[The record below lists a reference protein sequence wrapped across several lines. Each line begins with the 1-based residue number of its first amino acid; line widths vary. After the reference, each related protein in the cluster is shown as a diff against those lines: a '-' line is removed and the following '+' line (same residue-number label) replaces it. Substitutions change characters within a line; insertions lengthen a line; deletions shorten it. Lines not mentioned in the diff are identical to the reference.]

1 MEAPEKILVVE
12 FGSQYSHLIVKRIR
26 QMGVYAELIY
36 PEEIG
41 ERLGP
46 EVRGVVLSGGPMSVY
61 DPGSPRISR
70 DDLLSLGV
78 PVLGICYGHQLVAH
92 LMGGTVERSD
102 AGEYGGVELT
112 LVGRHRLVE
121 GVPDKSV
128 VWMSHRD
135 VVVEP
140 PPGFRNLGS
149 TRYDKYSILVSDEY
163 RIYTTQFH
171 PEVVHTEY
179 GERILR
185 NFVYGICGCRG
196 GYDPFDIVTKYIEE
210 NRWRSGEKTLVAVS
224 GGVDSTVTAFILRE
238 IFGDNLHLVF
248 LETGFN
254 RVGESEF
261 VSRFFPE
268 RGFRYVH
275 IVDVRRR
282 FLDALRGVADPREKR
297 SVFSRLYFEVLNEVV
312 SRLEDRY
319 GSFRYLGQ
327 GTLYPDVVETGRTSR
342 YTDMIKGHHN
352 VLHSELSRLEPLE
365 PLRYLYKD
373 EVRAVARRLGIP
385 REVYMKHPFPG
396 PGYLV
401 RIIGPVDE
409 ERLEIVKKADAIVVE
424 ELRRSGLY
432 EEVWQGF
439 AALLG
444 VKTVGVKG
452 DTRSYEY
459 AVAIRIVQSEDGMT
473 ARHYEAPHSLLDRI
487 ARRIL
492 DEVDGVNRVFYD
504 LSDKPPATIEY
515 E

>member
-1 MEAPEKILVVE
+1 MEASEKILVVE

-26 QMGVYAELIY
+26 LMGVYAELIY
-36 PEEIG
+36 PEELAS
-41 ERLGP
+41 RLGP
-46 EVRGVVLSGGPMSVY
+46 GVRGVILSGGPMSVY
-61 DPGSPRISR
+61 DEGSPKISR
-70 DDLLSLGV
+70 KLLLSIGV
-78 PVLGICYGHQLVAH
+78 PILGICYGHQLIAH
-92 LMGGTVERSD
+92 LMGGRVERSE
-102 AGEYGGVELT
+102 AGEYGGVELRLT
-112 LVGRHRLVE
+112 GRHRLVE
-121 GVPDKSV
+121 GVPERSM

-140 PPGFRNLGS
+140 PPGFENLGS

-163 RIYTTQFH
+163 RIYSTQFH

-179 GERILR
+179 GEVMLR

-196 GYDPFDIVTKYIEE
+196 GYDPFDVVTKYVEE
-210 NRWRSGEKTLVAVS
+210 NRWRGGERAVVAVS
-224 GGVDSTVTAFILRE
+224 GGVDSTVTAYILRE

-254 RVGESEF
+254 RVGEAEF
-261 VSRFFPE
+261 VSRFFPS
-268 RGFRYVH
+268 RGFKNLH
-275 IVDVRRR
+275 IIDVRRR
-282 FLDALRGVADPREKR
+282 FMDSLRGVSDPREKR
-297 SVFSRLYFEVLNEVV
+297 SLFSRLYFEALNEAV

-327 GTLYPDVVETGRTSR
+327 GTLYPDVVETGRASR

-352 VLHSELSRLEPLE
+352 VLHRELSRLEPLE
-365 PLRYLYKD
+365 PLRNLYKD
-373 EVRAVARRLGIP
+373 EVRRVARRLGIP

-401 RIIGPVDE
+401 RIVGPVDE
-409 ERLEIVKKADAIVVE
+409 ERLGIVRRADAIVVE
-424 ELRRSGLY
+424 ELREAGVY

-473 ARHYEAPHSLLDRI
+473 ARHYEAPHWLLDRI

>member
-1 MEAPEKILVVE
+1 M
-12 FGSQYSHLIVKRIR
+12 
-26 QMGVYAELIY
+26 
-36 PEEIG
+36 
-41 ERLGP
+41 
-46 EVRGVVLSGGPMSVY
+46 
-61 DPGSPRISR
+61 
-70 DDLLSLGV
+70 
-78 PVLGICYGHQLVAH
+78 
-92 LMGGTVERSD
+92 
-102 AGEYGGVELT
+102 
-112 LVGRHRLVE
+112 
-121 GVPDKSV
+121 
-128 VWMSHRD
+128 
-135 VVVEP
+135 
-140 PPGFRNLGS
+140 
-149 TRYDKYSILVSDEY
+149 
-163 RIYTTQFH
+163 
-171 PEVVHTEY
+171 
-179 GERILR
+179 
-185 NFVYGICGCRG
+185 
-196 GYDPFDIVTKYIEE
+196 TKYIEE
-210 NRWRSGEKTLVAVS
+210 NKWRSGEKALVAVS
-224 GGVDSTVTAFILRE
+224 GGVDSTVTAYILRE

-261 VSRFFPE
+261 VSQFFPE
-268 RGFRYVH
+268 KGFRYVH

-297 SVFSRLYFEVLNEVV
+297 SVFSRLYFEALNEVV